1 MAVYQSLS
9 LTQASQ
15 NIEENHSNVRI
26 WWITTQTGQ
35 SYNNYT
41 RTAYYYVAVNGGA
54 EVAYPVSYYLPK
66 GVTGHVILDTTI
78 KVPHRADGTGSVTVR
93 TWMDTDIS
101 AGVLTQQESLTLT
114 TIPRATTPTFSAST
128 VDMGGKV
135 TVTMNRATSSFV
147 HDLYYSFAGEA
158 FQYIAGDLGTSYSWT
173 VPDLATKIPNTTS
186 GTMTVRCVTRSGST
200 TIGTK
205 DVLLTVRV
213 PGSVMPTISGLTIT
227 EATEGLAAQ
236 FGAFVQNKSALSV
249 TVNAAGAKGS
259 TIKSYSTTVQGKSYA
274 GKTFTTDVVTN
285 FGTVILVTTVT
296 DSRGRSVKLTTNVN
310 VLEYYLPMVPKLVAY
325 RVDANG
331 VAKTDGKYLCV
342 DYAYK
347 VAPVGNKNTSK
358 MTMSAKKSIDS
369 SWSSI
374 LTGSSY
380 NNAAVRKF
388 DKEYTT
394 DYQYDIKLEVED
406 WFGAKATYTTTLPT
420 ANVILDIKAAG
431 DGLAFGKTSEFPG
444 FEVAMPAAATSFKMV
459 GVRSY
464 EIGDA
469 YGHILY
475 NNGLLLQWGQVS
487 VTPTAVNTT
496 TQLRT
501 VFPIPYAYR
510 PHITGTLLSNTPTDV
525 DWSMGVGTSETE
537 ARTGLVV
544 YVVRGSLYAAP
555 IRWMAVGLVDKTK
568 LPEVTNV

>member
-9 LTQASQ
+9 LTQTSQ
-15 NIEENHSNVRI
+15 SVEGNYSQVRI
-26 WWITTQTGQ
+26 YWITTQAGQ
-35 SYNNYT
+35 SYNNYA
-41 RTAYYYVAVNGGA
+41 RTAYYYVSINDGA
-54 EVAYPVSYYLPK
+54 EVAYAVSYRLPK
-66 GVTGHVILDTTI
+66 GVTGNVILDTTI
-78 KVPHRADGTGSVTVR
+78 KIPHKTDGTGKVNVR

-101 AGVLTQQESLTLT
+101 AGVLTQQQALTLD

-128 VDMGGKV
+128 VDMGDKV
-135 TVTMNRATSSFV
+135 TITMNRATSSFV

-186 GTMTVRCVTRSGST
+186 GSMTVRCVTRSGST

-213 PGSVMPTISGLTIT
+213 PGSVMPTISKVALT

-236 FGAFVQNKSALSV
+236 FGAFVKNKSTLSV
-249 TVNAAGAKGS
+249 AVTAAGAKGS
-259 TIKSYSTTVQGKSYA
+259 TINACTTTLEGIKYTGLSFTSGLLTNA
-274 GKTFTTDVVTN
+274 GE
-285 FGTVILVTTVT
+285 LSMATTVT
-296 DSRGRSVKLTTNVN
+296 DSRGRSVTLTTKFN
-310 VLEYYLPMVPKLVAY
+310 VLDYYLPEVPKLVAY
-325 RVDANG
+325 RVDENG
-331 VAKTDGKYLCV
+331 KAKDDGKYLCV

-380 NNAAVRKF
+380 DNAAVRKF

-406 WFGAKATYTTTLPT
+406 WFKAKATYTVTLPT
-420 ANVILDIKAAG
+420 ANVILDIKAEG
-431 DGLAFGKTSEFPG
+431 DGLAFGKTSEYPG
-444 FEVAMPAAATSFKMV
+444 FEVVMPAKAESFKMV
-459 GVRSY
+459 GVRSH

-469 YGHILY
+469 YGHVLY

-487 VTPTAVNTT
+487 VTPTAVNTV

-501 VFPIPYAYR
+501 VFPIAYASR

-544 YVVRGSLYAAP
+544 YVVRGSMYAAP

-568 LPEVTNV
+568 LPEVTDV